1 MMFMWFLLFNVLWSI
16 FVILMNQLY
25 IDGMI
30 EPEIRFKNQM
40 N

>member
-1 MMFMWFLLFNVLWSI
+1 MMFMWFLLFNVSWSI
-16 FVILMNQLY
+16 FVILMNQRY

-30 EPEIRFKNQM
+30 EPEICFKNQI